1 MSWLDCALAALATWR
16 FTHLLVVE
24 DGPWNAFGRLRS
36 GLSGT
41 ILGEALDC
49 FYCSSLLVSIP
60 MAALI
65 GRMLVDYVLLWPGL
79 SAAAIFLETISASF
93 AVPVASYVEQED
105 LGHELLRQEQRN
117 DGARPR

>member
-16 FTHLLVVE
+16 FTRLLVVE
-24 DGPWNAFGRLRS
+24 QGPWNAIGRLRS

-60 MAALI
+60 MAAVL
-65 GRMLVDYVLLWPGL
+65 GRTFLDYFLLWPAL
-79 SAAAIFLETISASF
+79 SAAAILLESISASF
-93 AVPVASYVEQED
+93 APPVASYVEQEELND
-105 LGHELLRQEQRN
+105 ELLREEQRQRS
-117 DGARPR
+117 ARRP